1 MPDFWR
7 GCGYQLLGR
16 EHGRLKVTDDYLRAY
31 YARPELAPID
41 TSCDE
46 ERALHVALMERPLL
60 TVDTRRID
68 RLRDEDARENYRV
81 MLRFRDQLLAAPSL
95 EAFYAGLFKR
105 DVAVPPL
112 FIDQTVQVILRG
124 ILDTTED
131 GLMARAAELF
141 FRAQRVSID
150 DGAIRLA
157 DHETV
162 ETHAASAGLGNLGKL
177 IVDANTPLRT
187 IELDVLNAATQAE
200 YWRRDE
206 RFDTVLQLN
215 SSHPGCG
222 ALCRVIEAWIAHF
235 HQTPVT
241 VSPVREIPDE
251 EWLWHVGLDA
261 EATSMLNE
269 IYNGGAVEAE
279 RMRRIIG
286 LFRVDFTQPG
296 DMRAETAGKPVY
308 LGLAVTADHRLRMKP
323 QNLLTNLPLSRP
335 A

>member
-1 MPDFWR
+1 MASCP
-7 GCGYQLLGR
+7 G
-16 EHGRLKVTDDYLRAY
+16 ELK
-31 YARPELAPID
+31 
-41 TSCDE
+41 
-46 ERALHVALMERPLL
+46 LHAALMENP
-60 TVDTRRID
+60 RRDID
-68 RLRDEDARENYRV
+68 EQQIAALRDEDVRENHRV

-124 ILDTTED
+124 ILDATED

-162 ETHAASAGLGNLGKL
+162 ETHAASAGLISLL
-177 IVDANTPLRT
+177 RVPDAHAPPRA
-187 IELDVLNAATQAE
+187 IELDVLDAATAAE

-215 SSHPGCG
+215 SSHHGCA
-222 ALCRVIEAWIAHF
+222 ALCRVLAAWIAHF
-235 HQTPVT
+235 HRTPVT
-241 VSPVREIPDE
+241 VSPVREIPDSD
-251 EWLWHVGLDA
+251 WVWHVGLDA
-261 EATSMLNE
+261 EATAMLNE
-269 IYNGGAVEAE
+269 IYNGGEVEPE
-279 RMRRIIG
+279 RMQRIIG
-286 LFRVDFTQPG
+286 LFRVDFAQPAA
-296 DMRAETAGKPVY
+296 MRAEIAGKPVY
-308 LGLAVTADHRLRMKP
+308 LGLAATADYRLRMKP

>member
-1 MPDFWR
+1 MADFWR
-7 GCGYQLLGR
+7 SCGYHLLERGADGQLI
-16 EHGRLKVTDDYLRAY
+16 VTDDYLRAY
-31 YARPELAPID
+31 YTRPELAPGMA
-41 TSCDE
+41 SCPGE
-46 ERALHVALMERPLL
+46 LKLHAALMENP
-60 TVDTRRID
+60 RRDID
-68 RLRDEDARENYRV
+68 EQQIAALRDEDARENHRV

-124 ILDTTED
+124 ILDATEN
-131 GLMARAAELF
+131 GLIARAAELF

-162 ETHAASAGLGNLGKL
+162 ETHAASAGLISLGRRAP
-177 IVDANTPLRT
+177 DAPPRA
-187 IELDVLNAATQAE
+187 IELDVLDAATEAE

-215 SSHPGCG
+215 SSHPGCA

-235 HQTPVT
+235 HRTPVT
-241 VSPVREIPDE
+241 VSPVREIPDPD
-251 EWLWHVGLDA
+251 WVWHVGLDA
-261 EATSMLNE
+261 EATAMLNE
-269 IYNGGAVEAE
+269 IYNGGEVEPE
-279 RMRRIIG
+279 RMHRIIG
-286 LFRVDFTQPG
+286 LFRVDFAQPAA
-296 DMRAETAGKPVY
+296 MRAEIAGKPVY
-308 LGLAVTADHRLRMKP
+308 LGLAATADYRLRMKP